1 METWYY
7 STTQSTRIEF
17 VSRMKITSFHLYV
30 LKRLGYIVLTLFLI
44 SAIVFAATAVL
55 PGNAATMILGRQA
68 TQEKIAALE
77 QQLGLNKPLYVQYA
91 DWLTGMVTGDAGESL
106 ALRQPVVEVVQPRFM
121 RSLQLAVLTLLTTVA
136 VGIPLGVLSAVKRNS
151 IVDRLSSAAA
161 YFGVS
166 LPEFVTGTLL
176 ILLLGGPI
184 FGIFPSSGYI
194 PPNESL
200 VGWAMHM
207 ILPVATLTILLIAHI
222 MRQTRSELIEVLQSE
237 YVRSARLKG
246 LTERTVLVKHAL
258 RNGLLP
264 TITVLALDF
273 GWLMGSL
280 VVVEEI
286 FAYPGIGRLVVFAIQ
301 NRDIPLLQFIV
312 IIIAVSYTFANFG
325 ADLLYG
331 YLDPRIDYGEGE

>member
-1 METWYY
+1 
-7 STTQSTRIEF
+7 
-17 VSRMKITSFHLYV
+17 MKVTSFHLYI

-44 SAIVFAATAVL
+44 STIVFAATAVL

-68 TQEKIAALE
+68 TEEKITALE
-77 QQLGLNKPLYVQYA
+77 QQLGLNKPLYVQYF
-91 DWLTGMVTGDAGESL
+91 DWLTGMLRGDAGESL
-106 ALRQPVVEVVQPRFM
+106 ARRQPVLEVVTPRFIK
-121 RSLQLAVLTLLTTVA
+121 SVQLAILTLGATILI
-136 VGIPLGVLSAVKRNS
+136 GIPLGILSAVKKDTY
-151 IVDRLSSAAA
+151 IDRVTSAAA

-176 ILLLGGPI
+176 ILLLGGPT
-184 FGIFPSSGYI
+184 FAIFPSSGYVSPMEGI
-194 PPNESL
+194 GN
-200 VGWAMHM
+200 WAMHM
-207 ILPVATLTILLIAHI
+207 ILPVATLTVLLLAHI
-222 MRQTRSELIEVLQSE
+222 IRQTRSELIEVLQSE

-264 TITVLALDF
+264 TITVLALNF
-273 GWLMGSL
+273 GWLIGSL

-286 FAYPGIGRLVVFAIQ
+286 FAYPGLGRLVVFAIQ

-331 YLDPRIDYGEGE
+331 YLDPKIDYGEGE

>member
-1 METWYY
+1 
-7 STTQSTRIEF
+7 
-17 VSRMKITSFHLYV
+17 MKITRFRLYV
-30 LKRLGYIVLTLFLI
+30 LKRLVYIVLTLFLI
-44 SAIVFAATAVL
+44 STIVFAATTVL

-68 TQEKIAALE
+68 TDGKIIALE

-91 DWLTGMVTGDAGESL
+91 DWLGGILRGNAGESL
-106 ALRQPVVEVVQPRFM
+106 ALRQPVFDVAIPRFM
-121 RSLQLAVLTLLTTVA
+121 KSMQLAVLTIVA
-136 VGIPLGVLSAVKRNS
+136 TILIGIPLGILSAVKRDS
-151 IVDRLSSAAA
+151 FTDRFLSAAA

-184 FGIFPSSGYI
+184 FNLFPSSGYVSPTEGI
-194 PPNESL
+194 G
-200 VGWAMHM
+200 GWVMHM
-207 ILPVATLTILLIAHI
+207 ILPVATLTILLLAHI
-222 MRQTRSELIEVLQSE
+222 MRQTRSELIEVLQSD

-246 LTERTVLVKHAL
+246 ITERTVLIKHGL

-286 FAYPGIGRLVVFAIQ
+286 FAYPGLGRLVVLAIQ

-312 IIIAVSYTFANFG
+312 ILIAVSYTVANFG
-325 ADLLYG
+325 ADMLYS
-331 YLDPRIDYGEGE
+331 YFDPRIDYSEGE

>member
-1 METWYY
+1 
-7 STTQSTRIEF
+7 
-17 VSRMKITSFHLYV
+17 MKITGFRLYV
-30 LKRLGYIVLTLFLI
+30 LKRLVYIVLTLFLI
-44 SAIVFAATAVL
+44 STIVFAATTVL

-68 TQEKIAALE
+68 TDGKIIALE

-91 DWLTGMVTGDAGESL
+91 DWLGGILRGNAGESL
-106 ALRQPVVEVVQPRFM
+106 ALRQPVFDVAIPRFM
-121 RSLQLAVLTLLTTVA
+121 KSMQLAVLTIVA
-136 VGIPLGVLSAVKRNS
+136 TILIGIPLGILSAVKRDS
-151 IVDRLSSAAA
+151 FTDRFLSAAA

-184 FGIFPSSGYI
+184 FNLFPSSGYVSPTEGI
-194 PPNESL
+194 GSW
-200 VGWAMHM
+200 VMHM
-207 ILPVATLTILLIAHI
+207 ILPVATLTILLLAHI
-222 MRQTRSELIEVLQSE
+222 MRQTRSELIEVLQSD

-246 LTERTVLVKHAL
+246 LTERTVLIKHGL

-286 FAYPGIGRLVVFAIQ
+286 FAYPGLGRLVVLAIQ

-312 IIIAVSYTFANFG
+312 ILIAVSYTVANFG
-325 ADLLYG
+325 ADMLYS
-331 YLDPRIDYGEGE
+331 YFDPRIDYSEGE